1 MPVKVNFVLDDDVK
15 ADMDLLVE
23 SGRRSRVVN
32 DALRKAL
39 LAIRRQQLTAEM
51 DRLRKKTSPVSTAE
65 IVAVLRRDRRRR

>member
-15 ADMDLLVE
+15 ADMDVLVE

-39 LAIRRQQLTAEM
+39 LAIRRRQLTVEM
-51 DRLRKKTSPVSTAE
+51 DRLRGRASTVSTAE
-65 IVAVLRRDRRRR
+65 IVAALRQDRKRR

>member
-15 ADMDLLVE
+15 ADMDVLVE

-39 LAIRRQQLTAEM
+39 LAIRRRQLTV
-51 DRLRKKTSPVSTAE
+51 DRLRGRASTVSTAE
-65 IVAVLRRDRRRR
+65 IVAALRQDRKRR